1 MATHRIPI
9 LGGIGTIP
17 DSSGEVF
24 FEPYKVTDT
33 AAVLDPLVLVFPDS
47 GTKDGVRGS
56 FRVPENYVG
65 SAVLLV
71 VWTANATA
79 NTFIID
85 WSVLTRSGTE
95 DMGAAATR
103 TTETD
108 TVTKSGTAFAR
119 EESNMPLTDAD
130 YAAGDEVLFELFR
143 DTPNDTMAAKA
154 LVFGVYFEYA
164 DV

>member
-9 LGGIGTIP
+9 LGSMTVP
-17 DSSGEVF
+17 DTSGEVF
-24 FEPYKVTDT
+24 FQPYTVVDSG
-33 AAVLDPLVLVFPDS
+33 AVIDPLVLTFNDS

-65 SAVLLV
+65 TAVLLV
-71 VWTANATA
+71 VWTANATSG
-79 NTFIID
+79 TFIID
-85 WSVLTRSGTE
+85 WSVLTRSGAE

-108 TVTKSGTAFAR
+108 TVTKSSTAFAR

-143 DTPNDTMAAKA
+143 DTVNDTMAAPA
-154 LVFGVYFEYA
+154 AVFGVYFEYA